1 MAGNLGGESGARGG
15 AGGGGRGGGG
25 GGGGGAGV
33 LTLLQLT
40 HQGEGAGSTQS
51 IFSLSNELAR
61 RGHRVLVGCP
71 AGTLLA
77 RSVAASP
84 PLEHVALD
92 FSSVR
97 GVANALA
104 GVIAD
109 ARVDVVN
116 SHATGDRRALTL
128 LRWHGRL
135 QQPFVV
141 TRRTMPLTSPP
152 ELIAVGITADRTI
165 AVSAAVASALRRRLH
180 PGGRL
185 RIVPNGIDLARVE
198 AQPSH
203 QDLADAHAV
212 LGDSG
217 RPVVLIVARRKD
229 QQILLR
235 ALPGLERPVTVAFVG
250 IGPDAELAA
259 AQAAV
264 PDRHR
269 IVFVPF
275 TEPPRALAFYR
286 FATVAALPS
295 RIEGLSQALLEAM
308 SLGVPV
314 IASAAGGNPEL
325 VHPGETGL
333 LVPPLDP
340 AAWTRALER
349 MLGDDEFRSRIA
361 RAGRA
366 LARGDFTMQRTAER
380 TEVVY
385 REAIE
390 RRRLLARE
398 RSR

>member
-1 MAGNLGGESGARGG
+1 
-15 AGGGGRGGGG
+15 
-25 GGGGGAGV
+25 
-33 LTLLQLT
+33 
-40 HQGEGAGSTQS
+40 
-51 IFSLSNELAR
+51 LSRELAR

-77 RSVAASP
+77 RDVVAHP
-84 PLEHVALD
+84 PLEHIPLD
-92 FSSVR
+92 FSSLG
-97 GVANALA
+97 GVANTLA
-104 GVIAD
+104 GVMAD

-128 LRWHGRL
+128 LRWRGRL
-135 QQPFVV
+135 KQPFVV
-141 TRRTMPLTSPP
+141 TRRTMPLTLPP
-152 ELIAVGITADRTI
+152 AIIAVGLTADRTI
-165 AVSAAVASALRRRLH
+165 AVSTAVARALRRRLH

-185 RIVPNGIDLARVE
+185 RIVPNGIDLERVE

-203 QDLADAHAV
+203 QVLADAHAV

-217 RPVVLIVARRKD
+217 RPVVLVVARRKD
-229 QQILLR
+229 QHILLR
-235 ALPGLERPVTVAFVG
+235 ALPALERPVTVTFVG
-250 IGPDAELAA
+250 IRPDAELEA

-269 IVFVPF
+269 VVFVPF

-286 FATVAALPS
+286 FATIAALPS

-325 VHPGETGL
+325 VNPGETGL

-349 MLGDDEFRSRIA
+349 MLGDAEFRA
-361 RAGRA
+361 RVARTGRDLVRREFT
-366 LARGDFTMQRTAER
+366 LARTADR

-385 REAIE
+385 REAI
-390 RRRLLARE
+390 A
-398 RSR
+398 SR

>member
-1 MAGNLGGESGARGG
+1 MSRDPGG
-15 AGGGGRGGGG
+15 
-25 GGGGGAGV
+25 

-51 IFSLSNELAR
+51 IFSLSRELAR

-71 AGTLLA
+71 TETLLA
-77 RSVAASP
+77 RTVANTP
-84 PLEHVALD
+84 PLEHVPLD
-92 FSSVR
+92 FTSLR
-97 GVANALA
+97 GVANALET
-104 GVIAD
+104 VIAD

-135 QQPFVV
+135 PQPFVV
-141 TRRTMPLTSPP
+141 TRRTMPLTLPP
-152 ELIAVGITADRTI
+152 ALIAVGLTADRTI

-185 RIVPNGIDLARVE
+185 RVVPNGIELDRVDAE
-198 AQPSH
+198 PSH
-203 QDLADAHAV
+203 QDFEIAQAA

-217 RPVVLIVARRKD
+217 RPVVVVVARRKD
-229 QQILLR
+229 QQVLLR
-235 ALPGLERPVTVAFVG
+235 ALPELERPVTVAFVG
-250 IGPDAELAA
+250 IRPDEELSA
-259 AQAAV
+259 AQASV
-264 PDRHR
+264 PARHR

-308 SLGVPV
+308 ALGVPV

-325 VHPGETGL
+325 VSSGETGL

-340 AAWTRALER
+340 AAWTRALEC
-349 MLGDDEFRSRIA
+349 MLGDDGFRARVA
-361 RAGRA
+361 RAGRS
-366 LARGDFTMQRTAER
+366 LARREFTMPRTAER

-390 RRRLLARE
+390 RRRLLGGE
-398 RSR
+398 RPR

>member
-1 MAGNLGGESGARGG
+1 MPESPTR
-15 AGGGGRGGGG
+15 
-25 GGGGGAGV
+25 
-33 LTLLQLT
+33 LTTLQLT

-51 IFSLSNELAR
+51 IFSLSRELAQ

-77 RSVAASP
+77 RQAAATAS
-84 PLEHVALD
+84 LEYIPLD
-92 FSSVR
+92 FSSLR
-97 GVANALA
+97 GVA
-104 GVIAD
+104 GQIESVIHTH
-109 ARVDVVN
+109 RVDVVN

-128 LRWHGRL
+128 LRWHRRL
-135 QQPFVV
+135 PQPFVV
-141 TRRTMPLTSPP
+141 TRRTMPLTLPP
-152 ELIAVGITADRTI
+152 ALIGVGLTADRTI
-165 AVSAAVASALRRRLH
+165 AVSAAVARALRRRLH
-180 PGGRL
+180 PAARM
-185 RIVPNGIDLARVE
+185 RVVPNGIDLERVE
-198 AQPSH
+198 APPTAEE
-203 QDLADAHAV
+203 LASARAT

-217 RPVVLIVARRKD
+217 RPVVLVVARRKD
-229 QQILLR
+229 QHILLR

-250 IGPDAELAA
+250 IRPDEELAA

-264 PDRHR
+264 PARHH

-275 TEPPRALAFYR
+275 TERPLVFYR
-286 FATVAALPS
+286 FATLSALPS

-314 IASAAGGNPEL
+314 VASAAGGNAEL
-325 VHPGETGL
+325 VHHGETGV

-340 AAWTRALER
+340 QAWTSALER
-349 MLGDDEFRSRIA
+349 MLGDDAFRGQVA

-366 LARGDFTMQRTAER
+366 LVRDGFTMQRTAER

-390 RRRLLARE
+390 RRRLLGGE